1 MKAASDTPLRSNAK
15 SLISFGI
22 IAWNEEASIGL
33 TLQSLFRQN
42 IFENL
47 AARNQIMEV
56 FVLAND
62 CTDRTVPIAQEIF
75 DEQSREHPFRQAFT
89 CRVVEFAERGKDITW
104 NRFVHDV
111 ASLSSQYFVL
121 CDADVALLAPGTLWN
136 MYSALENNSKASV
149 AIDTPIKDIALR
161 GRKTL
166 RSWLSLGASRIT
178 AIGEAQMTGQLYCI
192 RASIARNI
200 YLPADLGSCDDGFIK
215 NLACTYFL
223 TRPLDSGKVIVA
235 RDASHVFE
243 AYVTAKDVLNN
254 QKRQTMGQAVIHF
267 LIDKYLPQ
275 LPLEQKLNMA
285 QTIRDWETNDPEWL
299 KRLICQYAL
308 QVRWPWQLVPE
319 ILTFRFKRL
328 AKLPLVDQLRC
339 LPSALIGS
347 VISFV
352 ACVRAHRAMRR
363 GAINYWPHTQ
373 SCKLAS
379 LVGPVLSGAQPVTL
393 PKTPILNSGVKP

>member
-1 MKAASDTPLRSNAK
+1 MKVASATDLRSNAK

-47 AARNQIMEV
+47 AKSGELMEV

-62 CTDRTVPIAQEIF
+62 CSDGTVAIARQIF
-75 DEQSREHPFRQAFT
+75 EEQSREHPYRQAFT

-111 ASLSSQYFVL
+111 ASLSSQYFIL

-136 MYSALENNSKASV
+136 MYAALEHDSKASV

-161 GRKTL
+161 DQKSL

-178 AIGEAQMTGQLYCI
+178 QIGEAQMTGQLYCI

-223 TRPLDSGKVIVA
+223 TRPLDSNKVIVA

-275 LPLEQKLNMA
+275 LSLDQKLNMA
-285 QTIRDWETNDPEWL
+285 ETIRTWETTDPEWL
-299 KRLICQYAL
+299 KRLICQYSL
-308 QVRWPWQLVPE
+308 QVRWPWQLVPQ

-328 AKLPLVDQLRC
+328 AKLPFMERLRC
-339 LPSALIGS
+339 FPAALIGS
-347 VISFV
+347 AISLV
-352 ACVRAHRAMRR
+352 ACIRALRAMRK

-379 LVGPVLSGAQPVTL
+379 VVGPVLSSAAPVPL
-393 PKTPILNSGVKP
+393 PQSPVLNSGVKP